1 VLSIEEALEL
11 RKGKKLVFTN
21 GVFDILHAGHV
32 TYLEAARKLG
42 DILIVGMNAD
52 ASVKRL
58 GKGEDRP
65 LNPLADRST
74 VLSALRSVDGVVPF
88 DEDTPIKLIE
98 ILRPDVHVKGGDYQA
113 AALPETPLVESYGG
127 RVIILPFLD
136 GRSTTSLIQAIRSPQ
151 S

>member
-1 VLSIEEALEL
+1 MLSIEEALDL

-32 TYLEAARKLG
+32 TYLEAARELG
-42 DILIVGMNAD
+42 GLLIVGMNTD

-65 LNPLADRST
+65 LNPLADRAT

-98 ILRPDVHVKGGDYQA
+98 IIRPDIHVKGGDYQA
-113 AALPETPLVESYGG
+113 SALPETPLVESYGG
-127 RVIILPFLD
+127 QVVILPFLD